1 MTIPQMLIPS
11 TRRRAFARRALRAS
25 SLLCA
30 LGLLGAAACSDN
42 TGDDVITDSP
52 NSGNAVPRPDVSRAP
67 AATPGTANDPA
78 TSASGT
84 QVDNDESGLDDSS
97 DIAARSGTR
106 STAGGGG
113 SRRRSRDDEEITTDA
128 GVEVEVDAGEA
139 DAGDVEVVE
148 DAGVIVVDAGDAG

>member
-42 TGDDVITDSP
+42 TGDDVIADSP
-52 NSGNAVPRPDVSRAP
+52 NSGNAIPRPDVSRAP
-67 AATPGTANDPA
+67 TTTPGTNTAND
-78 TSASGT
+78 TASGT
-84 QVDNDESGLDDSS
+84 QVDNDESGIDDSS

-128 GVEVEVDAGEA
+128 GVEVDAGEA